1 MNFRSLKY
9 LEFNFAALLLLLL
22 FFTEAYFKIV
32 LFSKTETLGLLQVSK
47 GIIVLCLGL
56 YILVKNP
63 KKLWLLGL
71 LSLSFILGQVYLE
84 MGINKE
90 VVINFAKLLYPL
102 ILLIYFNTYTLS
114 NNQKQRL
121 FLVFERIMIFNSLLI
136 FTGLLFDINIFKT
149 YLGSRFGFNGLF
161 VTSAT
166 SSYVYGI
173 TLIYLLEKYKSG
185 VFKHILNLIIIGAM
199 FCIGTKVSY
208 GLLIIFF
215 AVYLLK
221 FTKINKKRIVSI
233 LLVLITLLFYVVF
246 FKYGMFNEI
255 RQKVGLISSIMSYRD
270 ILLTEHTIPYI
281 KENWSVLNYMFGGVS
296 DLSTKSQIEFI
307 DIFYFFGI
315 LGGLLYYYI
324 FFKAF
329 LVANLQI
336 HIVILLS
343 VLFIIVL
350 LAGNFFSYPSIAI
363 YLVVLSE
370 YFKFNEQNQHI

>member
-32 LFSKTETLGLLQVSK
+32 LFSTTETLGLLQVSK

-63 KKLWLLGL
+63 RKLWLLGL

-90 VVINFAKLLYPL
+90 VVITFAKLLYPL
-102 ILLIYFNTYTLS
+102 ILLIFFNTYTLS
-114 NNQKQRL
+114 NNQKQKL
-121 FLVFERIMIFNSLLI
+121 FLVFERIMVFNSLLI
-136 FTGLLFDINIFKT
+136 FTGLLFDINIFNT

-185 VFKHILNLIIIGAM
+185 IFKHILNLIIIGSM

-221 FTKINKKRIVSI
+221 FTKINKKRIVSL

-336 HIVILLS
+336 HITILLS

-370 YFKFNEQNQHI
+370 YLKINEQNQHI